1 MSSIEK
7 LMDYLRDERKTAE
20 EAIERRH
27 KENVE
32 LRQQLLHS
40 FEKMLEI
47 LKKK

>member
-7 LMDYLRDERKTAE
+7 VIDDLKVNRKMSEDAL
-20 EAIERRH
+20 ERRH

-40 FEKMLEI
+40 FEKMIDI
-47 LKKK
+47 LSKK